1 VQQITASSLLFSDP
15 NLKQKRARTESKHTL
30 PEMRI
35 IGMRGW
41 RIVVG
46 GYDQQK
52 IQHAV
57 TGNQM
62 APPLQR
68 ERYILTSNNM

>member
-1 VQQITASSLLFSDP
+1 
-15 NLKQKRARTESKHTL
+15 
-30 PEMRI
+30 MRI
-35 IGMRGW
+35 MGMRGW

-68 ERYILTSNNM
+68 ERYILTSDNMWE